1 MSRPRQHASA
11 AERQRAYR
19 QRLESR
25 RPEPTWSSPPRR
37 PPSRPARLAAL
48 SAGAQQLR
56 DEYEDWLRSLPEALE
71 DSRQAQV
78 LAETV
83 EQLEA
88 VVDLLTEIQPP
99 RGFGRD

>member
-1 MSRPRQHASA
+1 MGRTRQHASA

-19 QRLESR
+19 QRLAYR
-25 RPEPTWSSPPRR
+25 RPEATPPPRPR
-37 PPSRPARLAAL
+37 PPSRPRRLAAL
-48 SAGAQQLR
+48 SAGVQQLR
-56 DEYEDWLRSLPEALE
+56 DEYQEWLSSLPESLG

-78 LAETV
+78 LAEAV

-88 VVDLLTEIQPP
+88 VVDLLSEIQPP

>member
-1 MSRPRQHASA
+1 MGRTRQHASA

-19 QRLESR
+19 QRLAYR
-25 RPEPTWSSPPRR
+25 RPEATPPPRPR
-37 PPSRPARLAAL
+37 PPSRPRRLAAL
-48 SAGAQQLR
+48 SAGVQQLR
-56 DEYEDWLRSLPEALE
+56 DEYQEWLSSLPESLE

-78 LAETV
+78 LAEAV

-88 VVDLLTEIQPP
+88 VVDLLSEIQPP